1 VLHLSVTL
9 DLATDATSAGHMLA
23 DPRYVEQKVVASGA
37 IEHQVDVTGTA
48 DEAFTVATRRALP
61 SDQIPAQVRGFV
73 GNRIDVRLV
82 EAWEAPQPDGGRA
95 GTVVVEI
102 AGAPVRLTG
111 RCSLQPVGPAASRLV
126 YDGDLQAQ
134 IPLFGS
140 AVEEAAARAIRGAL
154 GVEQQVAERWIADHG
169 RAEQP

>member
-1 VLHLSVTL
+1 MHLSVTL
-9 DLATDATSAGHMLA
+9 DLATDAHAAGRMLA
-23 DPRYVEQKVVASGA
+23 DPRYVEAKVVASGA
-37 IEHQVDVTGTA
+37 LEHQVDVTGTA
-48 DEAFTVATRRALP
+48 DEAFTVTTRRALP

-82 EAWEAPQPDGGRA
+82 EAWDAAAPDGGRT

-111 RCSLQPVGPAASRLV
+111 RCTLQPVGPAATRLV
-126 YDGDLQAQ
+126 YDGDLHAA

-154 GVEQQVAERWIADHG
+154 GVEQQVAAQWLADHG
-169 RAEQP
+169 SAEQP

>member
-1 VLHLSVTL
+1 MHLSVTL
-9 DLATDATSAGHMLA
+9 DLPTDAATAGRMLA

-37 IEHQVDVTGTA
+37 IDHQVDVTGSA
-48 DEAFTVATRRALP
+48 DEAFTVTTRRALP

-82 EAWEAPQPDGGRA
+82 EAWEAAGPDDGRV

-111 RCSLQPVGPAASRLV
+111 RCLLEPAGPASTRLT
-126 YDGDLQAQ
+126 YDGDLHAG
-134 IPLFGS
+134 IPLFGA

-154 GVEQQVAERWIADHG
+154 GVEQAVAERWLADHG